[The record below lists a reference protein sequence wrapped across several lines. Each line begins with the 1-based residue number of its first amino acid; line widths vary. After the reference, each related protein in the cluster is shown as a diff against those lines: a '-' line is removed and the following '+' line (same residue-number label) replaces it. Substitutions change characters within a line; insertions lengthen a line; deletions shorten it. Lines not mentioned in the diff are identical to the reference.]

1 MGDKIKQINDYFIYS
16 GIWIGFVFNPAHW
29 LFDLDTSIGGSDDE
43 IKHIFKFNLTFGFV
57 WVRIIIDNGEW

>member
-1 MGDKIKQINDYFIYS
+1 MGEKIKQINDYFRYS
-16 GIWIGFVFNPAHW
+16 GVWIGFVFNPVHW
-29 LFDLDTSIGGSDDE
+29 LFDLDTSIGGGDDE